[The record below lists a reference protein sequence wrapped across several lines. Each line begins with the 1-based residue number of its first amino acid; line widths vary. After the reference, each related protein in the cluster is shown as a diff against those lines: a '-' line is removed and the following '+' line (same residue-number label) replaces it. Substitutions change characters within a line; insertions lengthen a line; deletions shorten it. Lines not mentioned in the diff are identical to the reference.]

1 MLRGNWKSMERRTTE
16 RYLTNKIYH
25 RWKGSSFNFTMY
37 KSLWGLWKVHTWD
50 KNLMNRWIVCEN
62 LSQTSASKKKKESSF
77 LSHSGFQAFRFREKF
92 LHAFVVSLRAPQFSS
107 VQFSSVVRSC
117 PTLCDPLDCSTP
129 GFPVHH
135 QVLEL
140 TQTHVHRVRDAIQS
154 SHPLLSASLPAFN
167 TSQHQGLFKWVNTSH
182 QVAKC
187 WSFSFSI
194 SSSNDYSQLISLGWT
209 SWIFLQFKG
218 LSRVF
223 SNTKVQRINSSAISF
238 LNSWANTS
246 IHNYWENHSFE
257 LWLDRPLLAK

>member
-25 RWKGSSFNFTMY
+25 QWKGSSFNFTMY

-50 KNLMNRWIVCEN
+50 ENLMNRWIVCEN
-62 LSQTSASKKKKESSF
+62 LSQTSASKKKKKNHLF
-77 LSHSGFQAFRFREKF
+77 CLSQDFKPSVSEKNSCMHLWF
-92 LHAFVVSLRAPQFSS
+92 HPGLLSS

-223 SNTKVQRINSSAISF
+223 SNTTVQKHQFFSAQLS
-238 LNSWANTS
+238 L
-246 IHNYWENHSFE
+246 
-257 LWLDRPLLAK
+257 